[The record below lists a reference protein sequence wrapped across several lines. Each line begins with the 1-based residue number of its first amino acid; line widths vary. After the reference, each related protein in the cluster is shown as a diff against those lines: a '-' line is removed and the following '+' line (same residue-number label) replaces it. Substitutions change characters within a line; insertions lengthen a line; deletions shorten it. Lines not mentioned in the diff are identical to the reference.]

1 MDFQVVIYLK
11 ISETDH
17 NFFIQKK
24 SKRDK
29 RDTMKFYQK
38 GGNWVYS
45 GCIVG
50 VKCDGNISPWNLIN
64 DSYYWLTDFFQLAIF
79 M

>member
-38 GGNWVYS
+38 GGNWVCGGG

-50 VKCDGNISPWNLIN
+50 V
-64 DSYYWLTDFFQLAIF
+64 
-79 M
+79 